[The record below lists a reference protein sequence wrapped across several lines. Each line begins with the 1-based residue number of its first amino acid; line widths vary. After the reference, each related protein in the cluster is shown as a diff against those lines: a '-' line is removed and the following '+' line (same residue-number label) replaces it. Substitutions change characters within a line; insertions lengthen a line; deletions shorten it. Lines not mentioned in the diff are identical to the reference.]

1 MPNDNSKKAVTLRDV
16 RDIVEG
22 AFGPELWKALK
33 AALDVICSLSLKERT
48 NPVALIL
55 EGPSGRGKST
65 VINICEPCLD
75 ATRKVLYR
83 LDSFTPKSFVSHSAS
98 TPRDKMAEVDLLPKL
113 KDKVL
118 LTKEL
123 APLFRGG
130 DNDLRTNFAT
140 LTAVLD
146 GKGHMSASGVHG
158 TRGYNTRLV
167 FNWLGGTT
175 PVPPRTDAIMGQMG
189 NRLLRYEIFGPE
201 VSEEELLEFAL
212 NSEAAKTEDFC
223 REIVNDFLDGHFR
236 RYPVNSIDPSTIRFS
251 KELMLHLVRLSRL
264 LAQARVEITRPEN
277 TQPGEDIFIASSP
290 EGPHRIVRIFKILVQ
305 GLALMEG
312 RSGVSENDLEIIQ
325 HVALSSIPSHRRRVL
340 RAVIEKH
347 GELNSAQAEKLLN
360 VSRPTS
366 RTWMRE
372 LAATGIVQ
380 WTDSDGNSPAKIILD
395 QKCSWLLPA
404 DQPGTAQSLG
414 DSEDPHEGGCLP
426 QDDIGLPS

>member
-65 VINICEPCLD
+65 VINMCEPCLD

-123 APLFRGG
+123 APLFRGS

-158 TRGYNTRLV
+158 TGVTTRD
-167 FNWLGGTT
+167 W
-175 PVPPRTDAIMGQMG
+175 
-189 NRLLRYEIFGPE
+189 
-201 VSEEELLEFAL
+201 
-212 NSEAAKTEDFC
+212 C
-223 REIVNDFLDGHFR
+223 
-236 RYPVNSIDPSTIRFS
+236 ST
-251 KELMLHLVRLSRL
+251 
-264 LAQARVEITRPEN
+264 
-277 TQPGEDIFIASSP
+277 G
-290 EGPHRIVRIFKILVQ
+290 
-305 GLALMEG
+305 
-312 RSGVSENDLEIIQ
+312 
-325 HVALSSIPSHRRRVL
+325 
-340 RAVIEKH
+340 
-347 GELNSAQAEKLLN
+347 
-360 VSRPTS
+360 
-366 RTWMRE
+366 
-372 LAATGIVQ
+372 
-380 WTDSDGNSPAKIILD
+380 
-395 QKCSWLLPA
+395 
-404 DQPGTAQSLG
+404 
-414 DSEDPHEGGCLP
+414 
-426 QDDIGLPS
+426 